1 MFHLAH
7 KLRAKIQKNIY
18 ICKLFLHI
26 ARKWIGFVQKGI
38 KKTNHQGLLDSS
50 FRESTS
56 NREADGSATLEG
68 FLEPFV
74 ETLVGL
80 GRLGDETRKGKLA
93 NDDLAVDA

>member
-1 MFHLAH
+1 MGSL
-7 KLRAKIQKNIY
+7 
-18 ICKLFLHI
+18 
-26 ARKWIGFVQKGI
+26 
-38 KKTNHQGLLDSS
+38 
-50 FRESTS
+50 RESTS
-56 NREADGSATLEG
+56 NREADGGVTLEG

>member
-1 MFHLAH
+1 MTS
-7 KLRAKIQKNIY
+7 RTMDIE
-18 ICKLFLHI
+18 
-26 ARKWIGFVQKGI
+26 
-38 KKTNHQGLLDSS
+38 KKKKATVVSDR

-56 NREADGSATLEG
+56 DSEADGGVTLEG

>member
-1 MFHLAH
+1 M
-7 KLRAKIQKNIY
+7 
-18 ICKLFLHI
+18 HI

-38 KKTNHQGLLDSS
+38 KKTNHQGFLDSS

-56 NREADGSATLEG
+56 NREADGGVALEG

>member
-1 MFHLAH
+1 MASGTMD
-7 KLRAKIQKNIY
+7 IE
-18 ICKLFLHI
+18 
-26 ARKWIGFVQKGI
+26 
-38 KKTNHQGLLDSS
+38 KKKKATVVSDR

-56 NREADGSATLEG
+56 NREADGGVTLEG

-80 GRLGDETRKGKLA
+80 GRLGDEARKGKLA